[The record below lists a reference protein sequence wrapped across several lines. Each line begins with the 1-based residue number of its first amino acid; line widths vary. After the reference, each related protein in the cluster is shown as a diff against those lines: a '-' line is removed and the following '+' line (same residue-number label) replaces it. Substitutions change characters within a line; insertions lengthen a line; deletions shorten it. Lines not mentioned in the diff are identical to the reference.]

1 MLVDHLGRK
10 IEYLRISV
18 TDRCNFKCIYCY
30 TNQNWKW
37 LPHEEILRFEEIEK
51 IARVFAKL
59 GGKRIRL
66 TGGEPLLRRNIETLI
81 EKLSQIPGIID
92 LSLTTNGFFL
102 EELGEKLKKAGLK
115 RINISL
121 DTLNK
126 EKFEKITGISAFE
139 KVFKSIDLALDL
151 GFDPVKINTV
161 VIKGFNE
168 DEILELAKLTLEKP
182 IEVRFI
188 EFMPIGKNSLWDEK
202 HIITVGEIKAILERF
217 SELIPDFSFG
227 GGPAKIFKWKFAKGK
242 IGLISPISEH
252 FCHKCNR
259 LRITTDGRLR
269 PCLFSDNEINLK
281 PILREGKGTL
291 EEAFFLALKLKPAKH
306 NLNFTLRPMRAI
318 GG

>member
-1 MLVDHLGRK
+1 MLVDHWGRK
-10 IEYLRISV
+10 IEYLRISI

-30 TNQNWKW
+30 THQNWKW

-51 IARVFAKL
+51 IAKVSAKL
-59 GGKRIRL
+59 GVKSIRL
-66 TGGEPLLRRNIETLI
+66 TGGEPLLRRNIEILI
-81 EKLSQIPGIID
+81 QKLSQIPEIVD

-102 EELGEKLKKAGLK
+102 EELGEKLKKAGLR

-121 DTLNK
+121 DTLNR
-126 EKFEKITGISAFE
+126 EKFEKLTGVPAFE
-139 KVFKSIDLALDL
+139 KVLKSIDIALEL
-151 GFDPVKINTV
+151 GFNPVKINTV

-182 IEVRFI
+182 VEVRFI
-188 EFMPIGKNSLWDEK
+188 EFMPIGKNNLWDEK
-202 HIITVGEIKAILERF
+202 HIITIREIKAILERF
-217 SELIPDFSFG
+217 SELIPDSSFG
-227 GGPAKIFKWKFAKGK
+227 RGPAKIFKWKFAKGK
-242 IGLISPISEH
+242 IGFISPISEH
-252 FCHKCNR
+252 FCYKCNR
-259 LRITTDGRLR
+259 LRITADGRLR

-291 EEAFFLALKLKPAKH
+291 ESAFSLALKIKPIKH